1 MKIELNIDPEKLD
14 YDEINRIIKEKLG
27 AEDMDT
33 FISNII
39 DSPREEEGLDVRDEL
54 VFGLLK
60 DTASYIFDRYNEVY
74 LDTRDYTLTDQGKRA
89 VQDAVA
95 IAIKGEVDKIL
106 TPLVES
112 EDFKNFVLTSFS
124 KIFPNILF
132 ERMRNDAK
140 RVIDTE
146 YSAYMKDLVIKNR
159 DELKRV
165 MQRLNMQQ

>member
-39 DSPREEEGLDVRDEL
+39 DSPREEEGVDVRTEL
-54 VFGLLK
+54 VVELMK
-60 DTASYIFDRYNEVY
+60 ETASYIFRRYNEVY
-74 LDTRDYTLTDQGKRA
+74 LDTSDYTLTDRGKRA

-95 IAIKGEVDKIL
+95 IAIRGEVDKIL

-112 EDFKNFVLTSFS
+112 EDFKKFVLTSFS
-124 KIFPNILF
+124 NIFPNILF

-140 RVIDTE
+140 TVIDIE
-146 YSAYMKDLVIKNR
+146 YSNYMKDLVIKNR
-159 DELKRV
+159 DELNHI
-165 MQRLNMQQ
+165 MQRFNL